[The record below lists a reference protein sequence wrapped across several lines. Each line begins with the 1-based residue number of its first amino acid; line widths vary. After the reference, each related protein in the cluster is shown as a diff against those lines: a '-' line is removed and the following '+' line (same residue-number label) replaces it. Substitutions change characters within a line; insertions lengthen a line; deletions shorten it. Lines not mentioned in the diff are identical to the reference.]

1 MEDQPPPNSNNNNNV
16 PEIRN
21 PNNNNVFIIPNGI
34 GRYWMQK
41 GFLGKCGTEIRKC
54 QTASCSLFRNDAT
67 RIETTFEKKILCI
80 LGFYQLTIK
89 GFETGIKWEFLRQ
102 KTYYDKKGVLQ
113 REFNSSFFNLIG
125 GNTGEDHPWFTV
137 TNMDAKL
144 SARIV
149 KLKPAGTTQF
159 QTDAVK
165 LRNDWFPQEYRE
177 IWAMAVD
184 SDESEFSN
192 QIYTISEAPSTNIE
206 LCHRLC
212 AFYCKNPRSQKTLIF
227 LYNNPGYQE
236 GAIIRSHGWHE
247 EPAANTV
254 AEAGSIQD
262 RRQRQN
268 SYLKGLGDTHHVTDK
283 YTYNAGADFMLR
295 IKKKFWIEVPTG
307 FGYENGM
314 P

>member
-1 MEDQPPPNSNNNNNV
+1 MD
-16 PEIRN
+16 
-21 PNNNNVFIIPNGI
+21 PNNNDNDNNNDPPIAISIIPNPQGN
-34 GRYWMQK
+34 YFMK
-41 GFLGKCGTEIRKC
+41 TDFLGKCGFDLRKNGA
-54 QTASCSLFRNDAT
+54 TRLSLFTNDDT
-67 RIETTFEKKILCI
+67 QIQTTLERKILCI

-89 GFETGIKWEFLRQ
+89 GFETGLNYDFLRQ
-102 KTYYDKKGVLQ
+102 KTYYDEKGDLQ
-113 REFNSSFFNLIG
+113 DEFERSFYELVG
-125 GNTGEDHPWFTV
+125 DTGDSHRWFTV
-137 TNMDAKL
+137 TNRRLKK
-144 SARIV
+144 SFQIV
-149 KLKPAGTTQF
+149 KLTDAGKTQF
-159 QTDAVK
+159 RSEANQ
-165 LRNDWFPQEYRE
+165 LFSEWFPSNYTGPWEG
-177 IWAMAVD
+177 AVA
-184 SDESEFSN
+184 SDENNFSN
-192 QIYTISEAPSTNIE
+192 QIYRISEPPTTNAE

-254 AEAGSIQD
+254 AEAGNIQD

-283 YTYNAGADFMLR
+283 YTYNAGADFRLR
-295 IKKKFWIEVPTG
+295 IKKEFWIEVPTG